1 MRGCCRMPEKKFIL
15 AENQQIWDT
24 YYNTLLNEW
33 NAENFTKLS
42 NQTYSLKKEQ
52 ECLKKLSG
60 YNKKSITPYDF
71 EFIRKKQSIQQ
82 YKPIVMSFERFVNK
96 PFNKLTSDDL
106 DSFKKST
113 SQKCRL
119 AHLHAFFLECVSRK
133 IIIASNVGFII
144 CLLPDIYQNIGRI
157 IAETS

>member
-1 MRGCCRMPEKKFIL
+1 MPEKKFIL

-24 YYNTLLNEW
+24 YYNALLDEW

-52 ECLKKLSG
+52 ECLKKLSS

-82 YKPIVMSFERFVNK
+82 YKPIVMSFERFVRK
-96 PFNKLTSDDL
+96 PFSEISFMDVDN
-106 DSFKKST
+106 FKKIT
-113 SQKCRL
+113 TRKCRL
-119 AHLHAFFLECVSRK
+119 AHLNAFFLECVSRQ
-133 IIIASNVGFII
+133 IITTSNVDFMIS
-144 CLLPDIYQNIGRI
+144 LLPDIYQNLGRR
-157 IAETS
+157 IARVSQTSFST

>member
-1 MRGCCRMPEKKFIL
+1 MPEKKFIL
-15 AENQQIWDT
+15 AENQQIWDV
-24 YYNTLLNEW
+24 YYNTLLDEW
-33 NAENFTKLS
+33 NAENSTKLN

-106 DSFKKST
+106 ELFKKAT
-113 SQKCRL
+113 TQKCRL
-119 AHLHAFFLECVSRK
+119 AHLNAFLLECISRK
-133 IIIASNVGFII
+133 IIVVLDVEFLIN
-144 CLLPDIYQNIGRI
+144 LLPSIYQDVGRR
-157 IAETS
+157 IAEVSKGMFC